1 LPSNRCVTHTVVK
14 TGSDSDG
21 TGLDF
26 EVSGLPM
33 RNQSG

>member
-1 LPSNRCVTHTVVK
+1 LPSNRCATQTVVK

-33 RNQSG
+33 RY